1 MMQQLYPQVNHNYAF
16 ELNKDIN
23 FSAAHFIP
31 NEKAGVCSRVHG
43 HTYFANVTIGG
54 NELDETGFLVNFRDI
69 KSIINDTFDHRLM
82 NDLEAFQGTPPSTE
96 SVAKLIFEKI
106 EAHLD
111 TLSHGPKVLQVYLRE
126 TPTSYVLYRGKR

>member
-96 SVAKLIFEKI
+96 NVAKLIFEKI

>member
-1 MMQQLYPQVNHNYAF
+1 MQQLYPQVNHNYAF

>member
-54 NELDETGFLVNFRDI
+54 NELDEMGFLVNFRDI

-96 SVAKLIFEKI
+96 SIAKLIFEKI

>member
-82 NDLEAFQGTPPSTE
+82 NDLEAFQNTPPSTE
-96 SVAKLIFEKI
+96 NVAKLIFEKI
-106 EAHLD
+106 EVHLD

>member
-96 SVAKLIFEKI
+96 NVAKLIFEKI

-126 TPTSYVLYRGKR
+126 TPTSYVLYRGER

>member
-23 FSAAHFIP
+23 FSAAHLIP

-54 NELDETGFLVNFRDI
+54 NELDEMGFLVNFRDI

-82 NDLEAFQGTPPSTE
+82 NDLEAFQNTPPSTE
-96 SVAKLIFEKI
+96 NVAKLIFEKI

-126 TPTSYVLYRGKR
+126 TPTSYILYRGKR

>member
-1 MMQQLYPQVNHNYAF
+1 MQQLYPQVNHNYAF

-54 NELDETGFLVNFRDI
+54 NELDEMGFLVNFRDI

>member
-54 NELDETGFLVNFRDI
+54 NELDEMGFLVNFRDI

>member
-23 FSAAHFIP
+23 FSATHFIP

-54 NELDETGFLVNFRDI
+54 NELDEMGFLVNFRDI

>member
-54 NELDETGFLVNFRDI
+54 NELDEMGFLVNFRDI

-82 NDLEAFQGTPPSTE
+82 NDLEAFQNTPPSTE

-111 TLSHGPKVLQVYLRE
+111 TLSHGPRVLQVYLRE

>member
-82 NDLEAFQGTPPSTE
+82 NDLEAFQNTPPSTE
-96 SVAKLIFEKI
+96 NVAKLIFEKI

-126 TPTSYVLYRGKR
+126 TPTSYVLYRGER

>member
-1 MMQQLYPQVNHNYAF
+1 MMQQLYPQVDHNYAF

-31 NEKAGVCSRVHG
+31 NEQAGVCSRVHG

-54 NELDETGFLVNFRDI
+54 DALDAMGFLVNFRDI
-69 KSIINDTFDHRLM
+69 KSIISDTFDHRLI
-82 NDLEAFQGTPPSTE
+82 NELPEFQHTPPSTE
-96 SVAKLIFEKI
+96 LVAKLIYDKI
-106 EAHLD
+106 DAHLN
-111 TLSHGPKVLQVYLRE
+111 TLEHGPKVLQVYLRE

>member
-1 MMQQLYPQVNHNYAF
+1 MQQLYPQVNHNYAF

-54 NELDETGFLVNFRDI
+54 NELDEMGFLVNFRDI

-96 SVAKLIFEKI
+96 SIAKLIFEKI

>member
-126 TPTSYVLYRGKR
+126 TPTSYVLYRGK

>member
-54 NELDETGFLVNFRDI
+54 NELDEMGFLVNFRDI

-82 NDLEAFQGTPPSTE
+82 NDLHAFENTPPSTE

-106 EAHLD
+106 EAHLN
-111 TLSHGPKVLQVYLRE
+111 TLPHEPKVLLVYLRE

>member
-54 NELDETGFLVNFRDI
+54 NELDEMGFLVNFRDI
-69 KSIINDTFDHRLM
+69 KSIINDSFDHRLM
-82 NDLEAFQGTPPSTE
+82 NDLEAFQNTPPSTE
-96 SVAKLIFEKI
+96 NVAKLIFEKI
-106 EAHLD
+106 EAHLN
-111 TLSHGPKVLQVYLRE
+111 TLLHGPKVLQIYLRE